1 MQEYRTNS
9 RIAVSTQTLDALKVR
24 KRGGETYDTLI
35 RRMLISGVETP
46 LIQLS
51 EKEQSWVLHATTN

>member
-46 LIQLS
+46 LVQLS